1 MKKVWLAAGLCAAVL
16 AVSLVVTVRENHKLQ
31 QTWQET
37 RQELEALTLELE
49 AALEKNGSLEIQ
61 AGGLAQRAD
70 ALALSADTLEQIEEG
85 FAQRIRNIYSA
96 SDMEVLAVYQV
107 GEDTPESIRRF
118 FLCNGRYYTEYYL
131 VDYVTGEICDL
142 TRRTPSVKLASFSR
156 EQNGMWPN
164 GDMEWEFRCEDYD
177 GDGQEDILLVPALY
191 LLKRHDGDMLLW
203 LQRHDSFLPVN
214 QYYCGDYTGFR
225 DNEYSE
231 KIYELEQMF
240 QEEKIQEAWCAD
252 TVGSWL
258 REEFFAGQ
266 MEELEAVLQDPKA
279 QLHYTQWREPL
290 DIHVMLSQNAQGQY
304 WVRIPENPYGE
315 EQINRWLQEF
325 YEREAERE
333 KEFMGVGIKD
343 DDPNF
348 LSEKERLEAGFYCS
362 FSYRPER
369 VDDAVV
375 CLTCNVYYYMGGA
388 HGFDNTTAVVFDTR
402 SGKPLQL
409 KDVVRDSEKFCDFA
423 MDYFNKNYE
432 RYFWERE
439 DVRDALLGGRWC
451 FTDYGFRVCI
461 NGSNG
466 LGLYEYEIPYELLL
480 DHLKEDYLPVTRAA
494 EFNMYM
500 EGRAWMDVNG
510 DGLVDIV
517 TQPAL
522 EDVVTASGQVEKRL
536 LLSVNETV
544 TELDIQWQ
552 GKPLSELNFQTYF
565 ARLKRQEDGV
575 TRLFWKVD
583 IYGQDT
589 DRYIRQGRRVYVY
602 RFEGEDAVFEED
614 YEMTDD

>member
-16 AVSLVVTVRENHKLQ
+16 AVGLVVTVRENHTLR

-37 RQELEALTLELE
+37 RQELEARTLELD
-49 AALEKNGSLEIQ
+49 AALEANGSLETQ
-61 AGGLAQRAD
+61 AVGLAQQVG
-70 ALALSADTLEQIEEG
+70 ALASSADTFEQIEEG
-85 FAQRIRNIYSA
+85 FAQRIRNIYSG
-96 SDMEVLAVYQV
+96 SDMEVLAVYRV

-118 FLCNGRYYTEYYL
+118 FLCNGRYHTEYYL

-142 TRRTPSVKLASFSR
+142 GRRTPGVELASLSR
-156 EQNGMWPN
+156 DSNGVWPN
-164 GDMEWEFRCEDYD
+164 GDVEWEFRCEDYD
-177 GDGQEDILLVPALY
+177 GDGEEDILLVTALSAPGMY
-191 LLKRHDGDMLLW
+191 PGGMLLW
-203 LQRHDSFLPVN
+203 LQRQNRFLPVN
-214 QYYCGDYTGFR
+214 KYYCGDYSGFR
-225 DNEYSE
+225 DNEFSE

-240 QEEKIQEAWCAD
+240 REEKTQETWCAD

-258 REEFFAGQ
+258 REKFFAGQ
-266 MEELEAVLQDPKA
+266 MEELEAVLENPKA

-290 DIHVMLSQNAQGQY
+290 DIHVTLSQNAQGQY
-304 WVRIPENPYGE
+304 RVRIPENPYGE

-325 YEREAERE
+325 YETEAEEERN
-333 KEFMGVGIKD
+333 FMGVGIED
-343 DDPNF
+343 DDPNY
-348 LSEKERLEAGFYCS
+348 LSEKERLEAGFYCI

-369 VDDAVV
+369 VDDTVI
-375 CLTCNVYYYMGGA
+375 CLMSNLYCYMGGA
-388 HGFDNTTAVVFDTR
+388 HGIDNTTAVVFDTR
-402 SGKPLQL
+402 NGKPLQL
-409 KDVVRDSEKFCDFA
+409 KDVVWNSEKFCDFA
-423 MDYFNKNYE
+423 MAYFEENYE
-432 RYFWERE
+432 PYGWGQE

-451 FTDYGFRVCI
+451 FTDYGFQVFL
-461 NGSNG
+461 NGGNG

-536 LLSVNETV
+536 LFSVNETV
-544 TELDIQWQ
+544 TELDLQWQ
-552 GKPLSELNFQTYF
+552 GKPLSELNFQTYST
-565 ARLKRQEDGV
+565 RLKRQEDGV
-575 TRLFWKVD
+575 TRLLWEVD

-589 DRYIRQGRRVYVY
+589 NRYTRQGKHVYVY
-602 RFEGEDAVFEED
+602 RIEEENAVLEED